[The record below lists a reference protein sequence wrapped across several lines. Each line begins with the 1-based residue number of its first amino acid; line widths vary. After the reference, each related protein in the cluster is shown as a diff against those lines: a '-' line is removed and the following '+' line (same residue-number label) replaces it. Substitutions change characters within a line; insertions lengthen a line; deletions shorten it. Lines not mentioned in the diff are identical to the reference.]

1 MKKALVLLLACLMA
15 VNVSAQKAKTSSSAK
30 KTTTKT
36 TTTKKSTSS
45 KKKSNDGTISKGTI
59 FLNTNATNISFNN
72 FSYGSKNGSSTSSIT
87 RFGLQAT
94 GGYGLANNLAAV
106 GGLGFQYG
114 KSGDSSLTVFSFNGG
129 VRYYVIPNLYVSG
142 MAVLGTVNIGGADKI
157 DLGDDDDDDSGSGG
171 SGSSG
176 SSSKNS
182 SMKGHSFGVDLG
194 VGYSWFLTP
203 RIAIEPNIS
212 YSIGISNKV
221 EDAEFKLNSLT
232 FNIGFTIL
240 L

>member
-15 VNVSAQKAKTSSSAK
+15 VNVSAQKAKSSSTSK
-30 KTTTKT
+30 KTTTTK

-45 KKKSNDGTISKGTI
+45 KKSTDGSIHKGTI

-157 DLGDDDDDDSGSGG
+157 DLGDDDDDDGGSGG
-171 SGSSG
+171 SGG
-176 SSSKNS
+176 STKNS

-221 EDAEFKLNSLT
+221 QDAEFKLNSLT